1 MAAVNVSAQ
10 TDISAEPTDIA
21 SVMFDPQREPEWVSS
36 VTSVEL
42 VDRAIKP
49 GARVR
54 RTGRVAGRDLT
65 WTTAVETFHFP
76 HALTL
81 RVTDGP
87 IDGTISYVIQRSA
100 AGGSTVKIQ
109 TRGEATALG
118 ALPGALIEGPIR
130 TTLEGD
136 LARLKQIVEQR

>member
-10 TDISAEPTDIA
+10 TEILAEPTDVA
-21 SVMFDPQREPEWVSS
+21 SVMFDPEREPEWISS

-54 RTGRVAGRDLT
+54 RTGRVAGRELT
-65 WTTAVETFHFP
+65 WTTAVEAFHFP
-76 HALTL
+76 HSLTL
-81 RVTDGP
+81 RVMDGP

-100 AGGSTVKIQ
+100 GGSTVRIQ
-109 TRGEATALG
+109 TRGEATLLG
-118 ALPGALIEGPIR
+118 SLPGALIEGPIR

-136 LARLKQIVEQR
+136 LAKLKQIIEQR

>member
-10 TDISAEPTDIA
+10 TEILAEPTDVA

-65 WTTAVETFHFP
+65 WTTAVEAFHFP

-100 AGGSTVKIQ
+100 GGSTVKIQ
-109 TRGEATALG
+109 TRGDATVLG
-118 ALPGALIEGPIR
+118 ALPAALIEGPIR
-130 TTLEGD
+130 AALESD
-136 LARLKQIVEQR
+136 LARLKQIVERR